1 VAVQAALEALLQ
13 IKTVNKAPPAEVGV
27 AEHTVPAVRKVI
39 VVNKAHLVVVGYQVA
54 LYHQAILA
62 HR

>member
-13 IKTVNKAPPAEVGV
+13 IKTVNKALLAEVGV
-27 AEHTVPAVRKVI
+27 AEQTVLAVRKVI

-54 LYHQAILA
+54 L
-62 HR
+62 